1 MTPEETSSRGAF
13 RPFPGATTAFVFLGC
28 DDGVVRRPPTDFQL
42 LRAVYERHLPDY
54 TNFVDD
60 EGREKKIAV
69 PIDIPAIAAELDS
82 DADTVFG
89 RLYYHLDPQYEQI
102 NADGSRKHLFM
113 KKAGDA
119 ANCIN
124 FPLLEAVLAG
134 AWQER
139 RRDLWTFWTAAAS
152 IGIAIGSLVVSIVAL
167 SST

>member
-1 MTPEETSSRGAF
+1 MKQ
-13 RPFPGATTAFVFLGC
+13 
-28 DDGVVRRPPTDFQL
+28 PPTDFQL
-42 LRAVYERHLPDY
+42 LRAIYRRHLAEY
-54 TNFVDD
+54 VGFV
-60 EGREKKIAV
+60 EGESRQKKIAV
-69 PIDIPAIAAELDS
+69 PIDIPAIAADLDS

-89 RLYYHLDPQYEQI
+89 RLYYHLDPRYAET
-102 NADGSRKHLFM
+102 NPDGSRKHLFM

-167 SST
+167 TTT

>member
-1 MTPEETSSRGAF
+1 MPQA
-13 RPFPGATTAFVFLGC
+13 VK
-28 DDGVVRRPPTDFQL
+28 RPPTDFQL
-42 LRAVYERHLPDY
+42 LRAVYRRHLADY
-54 TNFVDD
+54 IDFV
-60 EGREKKIAV
+60 EGETREKKIAV
-69 PIDIPAIAAELDS
+69 PINIPAIAADLGS

-113 KKAGDA
+113 KQAGHA

-134 AWQER
+134 TWQQR

-152 IGIAIGSLVVSIVAL
+152 IGIAIGSLVVSIIAL
-167 SST
+167 TTG